1 MRVQVLRAASVVL
14 ALFALTNPPASLAA
28 DAVPAQERLKSCD
41 PSVAIGAVKE
51 FVSRP
56 EVLNEPLELFAVAEP
71 LFLHG
76 QKDAAV
82 FWFYAAQLRTRYQL
96 IFDKGDRGQLLQ
108 VMMMS
113 IGPLI
118 NSYAFQDVSK
128 LERTLDRVLEW
139 DRKTPNPYRGSA
151 RSKEIDRQIEQVYS
165 GLRDL
170 KAKLA
175 SEKADVE
182 RKARL
187 TAPDIER
194 GYTETVKLRCD
205 KNQIDPAY
213 AAQATRNE
221 QSLVAAFVKGNDEV
235 IREAG
240 EIKQVY
246 PESSLVKRDE
256 VMPHRYIVSVVGTKT
271 VHAVIDV
278 SRTAGKPSFT
288 LTCVSHLSPG
298 QRDPFKDVCA
308 Q

>member
-1 MRVQVLRAASVVL
+1 MRVQVLRAASVML
-14 ALFALTNPPASLAA
+14 ALCVLIQPHTSLAA
-28 DAVPAQERLKSCD
+28 DAVPAEERLKSCN

-51 FVSRP
+51 IVSRP
-56 EVLNEPLELFAVAEP
+56 DAINEPLGLFAVSEP

-96 IFDKGDRGQLLQ
+96 IFEEGDRGQLLQ
-108 VMMMS
+108 VMVMS

-128 LERTLDRVLEW
+128 LDRTLNRVLEW
-139 DRKTPNPYRGSA
+139 DRKTPNPYRA
-151 RSKEIDRQIEQVYS
+151 KAKSKEIDRKIEQIYA

-175 SEKADVE
+175 SEKEDIE
-182 RKARL
+182 RRARL
-187 TAPDIER
+187 AAPDIER
-194 GYTETVKLRCD
+194 VYAETVKVRCGKD
-205 KNQIDPAY
+205 QIDPAY

-221 QSLVAAFVKGNDEV
+221 QSLVAAFVKRNDEV

-256 VMPHRYIVSVVGTKT
+256 VMPHRYIVSVVGAKT

-278 SRTAGKPSFT
+278 SRSAGKPRFT
-288 LTCVSHLSPG
+288 LACVSHLPSG
-298 QRDPFKDVCA
+298 QRDTSKDVCA